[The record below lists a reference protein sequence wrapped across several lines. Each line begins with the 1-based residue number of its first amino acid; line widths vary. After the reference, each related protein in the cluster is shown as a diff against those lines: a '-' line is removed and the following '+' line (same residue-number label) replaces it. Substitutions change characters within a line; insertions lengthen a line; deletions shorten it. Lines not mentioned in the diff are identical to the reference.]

1 MEAQKTLDARGLKC
15 PMPILKAKKEI
26 DATPPG
32 DVLKVIAT
40 DPGSVLDFQDGSR
53 RVRTTSSSS
62 RRKERMSRA
71 ERPSFIISGGSHDD
85 GSAHRNRSRNQSL
98 RR

>member
-15 PMPILKAKKEI
+15 PMPIVKAKNEI

-40 DPGSVLDFQDGSR
+40 DPGSVLDFQGWIK
-53 RVRTTSSSS
+53 TSANYELLKQEEEKDEQGRKTFIHYL
-62 RRKERMSRA
+62 RRKS
-71 ERPSFIISGGSHDD
+71 
-85 GSAHRNRSRNQSL
+85 
-98 RR
+98 